1 MKTNKPACEKNRIA
15 KINSKTNKSYNKRKM
30 IVFAYAVVDSYTMMV
45 VVFYAFFADHAMKA
59 IFALFT
65 DAVRT
70 QE

>member
-1 MKTNKPACEKNRIA
+1 
-15 KINSKTNKSYNKRKM
+15 M
-30 IVFAYAVVDSYTMMV
+30 IVFAYAIVDSYTMMV